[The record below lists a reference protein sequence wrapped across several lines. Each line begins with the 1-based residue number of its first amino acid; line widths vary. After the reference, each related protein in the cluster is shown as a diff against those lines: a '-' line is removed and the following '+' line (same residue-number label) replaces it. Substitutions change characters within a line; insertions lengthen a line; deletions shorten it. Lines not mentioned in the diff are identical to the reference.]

1 MELLDVYKDICEQK
15 PLIIS
20 SCLGLKGI
28 QMYPDAVEKVLSG
41 NRLSEFTY
49 DQVVSIFIYN
59 SALDFIDECE
69 KQNYFKMTGT
79 LALALSN
86 YLMRDI
92 SIRKSFINDKYT
104 PEAICESLDAIF
116 SLREKEKNF
125 SFFIKK
131 MFSNLVRSEFL
142 SYDNYIFIYFLV
154 TFYFY
159 MEKKQVLICT
169 TGCGEKQENIS
180 DLANFVLS
188 LEG

>member
-1 MELLDVYKDICEQK
+1 M
-15 PLIIS
+15 
-20 SCLGLKGI
+20 
-28 QMYPDAVEKVLSG
+28 
-41 NRLSEFTY
+41 
-49 DQVVSIFIYN
+49 
-59 SALDFIDECE
+59 DFIDECE

-142 SYDNYIFIYFLV
+142 
-154 TFYFY
+154 Y